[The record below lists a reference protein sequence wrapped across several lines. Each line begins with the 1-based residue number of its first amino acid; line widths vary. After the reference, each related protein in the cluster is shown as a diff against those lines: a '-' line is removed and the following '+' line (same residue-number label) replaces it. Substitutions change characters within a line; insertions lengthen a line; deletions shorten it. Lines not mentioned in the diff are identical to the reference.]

1 MYQAAGWPLS
11 VADGNTRQEEGPVG
25 APNQY
30 HLTGDGVTVSYYPEG
45 QGPIVDGQGPV
56 VLAYEDADQQHAFP
70 ADQVDVTGVADVG
83 TLVTAKLSPP
93 LAKGVTAFSVM
104 IPPVAFDD
112 GEADPSVSLHVAAIT
127 TQTRTPPVAD
137 TQQATYK
144 VTRMH
149 GHAADGVIAF

>member
-1 MYQAAGWPLS
+1 M
-11 VADGNTRQEEGPVG
+11 G

-30 HLTGDGVTVSYYPEG
+30 HLTGDGITVSYYPNG
-45 QGPIVDGQGPV
+45 HGPIVDGQGPV
-56 VLAYEDADQQHAFP
+56 VLAYQDGDQQHAFP
-70 ADQVDVTGVADVG
+70 SAQVDVTGVADVG

-93 LAKGVTAFSVM
+93 LAQGVTAFSVM
-104 IPPVAFDD
+104 IPPVQFDD

-127 TQTRTPPVAD
+127 TQTRRPPVTD

-149 GHAADGVIAF
+149 GHATDGVIAL